1 MSKSNKNA
9 FPGVKGKVVKYV
21 STAEE
26 EGCLYIHIRFM
37 DDTELG
43 FTLSSR
49 IVIDEADLQDWKTGD
64 GIKKRTYIQNPEF
77 AEIAAQEP
85 EFQRI
90 CRRLDKETKRKTRG
104 KKK

>member
-1 MSKSNKNA
+1 MSKSNRN

-21 STAEE
+21 ETAYEE
-26 EGCLYIHIRFM
+26 DRLYIHIRFM

-43 FTLSSR
+43 FALSSR

-64 GIKKRTYIQNPEF
+64 GIRKRTYIQSPEL

-90 CRRLDKETKRKTRG
+90 CRRLDKE
-104 KKK
+104 